1 MTMNFD
7 MNGSNL
13 GNAFSNSASLAPN
26 KIHEVLFKG
35 LEYSQSKDGKWE
47 FMRIKFQ
54 GVDGGFFTDSTFG
67 FDKDAGVRQKTQY
80 GENPSAYESFM
91 MKIKHLINAVAPELL
106 AKMQAGEIVFTPK
119 GKSDLFKQYVVFI
132 GEQLESYKD
141 AKTTIKLVQNKKGEA
156 AFPTFFAGVSKEGI
170 AYMKSNFI
178 GNNLSFSQKEK
189 EAMGKV
195 AAARPTVMADTND
208 NLSLDSE
215 TPVNEASTSDD
226 LLNMDL

>member
-13 GNAFSNSASLAPN
+13 GNAVSNSASLAAN
-26 KIHEVLFKG
+26 KIHEVLFKS

-67 FDKDAGVRQKTQY
+67 LDKDAGVRKKTQY
-80 GENPSAYESFM
+80 GENPSQYESFM
-91 MKIKHLINAVAPELL
+91 MKIKHLLNAVAPELL
-106 AKMQAGEIVFTPK
+106 NKMQAGEITFTPK
-119 GKSDLFKQYVVFI
+119 GKSDLFKQYVTFI
-132 GEQLESYKD
+132 GDQLEAYKD
-141 AKTTIKLVQNKKGEA
+141 AKTTIKLVQNNKGEA
-156 AFPTFFAGVSKEGI
+156 CFPQFFAGVSKEGI

-189 EAMGKV
+189 DAMGKI
-195 AAARPTVMADTND
+195 AAAKPTIMADTSD
-208 NLSLDSE
+208 NLSLDAESPVE
-215 TPVNEASTSDD
+215 TESSSDD
-226 LLNMDL
+226 LLNMNL